1 MNKILVIAP
10 NYTPGSGPSN
20 ALYFLKYVNATK
32 FLFFKQGSST
42 YYKDMNMYALGIYNL
57 GINHYVLSRFVKSL
71 VEKLRPDYILSIA
84 PELLLSLEEEV
95 LEKTI
100 VIPQGVLESVHIKY
114 EPTSIR
120 AISTYPEIM
129 FVSRRVGG
137 YAAISYYM
145 LRRITEIF
153 HPRKVELIWN
163 PVREAFFELG
173 MKKLQ
178 KTTLLNG
185 KRLKLLYVGRL
196 TKLKGVDKLIKF
208 MPEVLREYRDAEL
221 HIIGSGPLQSY
232 LTHQVRKLALED
244 KVFIH
249 GRLPDTE
256 LLQHYVDSTLLVTAS
271 YWESFC
277 LPVAEAAAAAT
288 PSVVREVYALK
299 DHVMLGYAIGFKKDN
314 PENFIEAIGKALDRY
329 EKLAL
334 RGFKIAQQLFH
345 PSIVAKKILDL
356 LQSLKMS

>member
-20 ALYFLKYVNATK
+20 ALYFLKYVHATK

-42 YYKDMNMYALGIYNL
+42 YCKDMNMYALGIYNL

-95 LEKTI
+95 LKKTI
-100 VIPQGVLESVHIKY
+100 VIPQGVLEPVHIKY

-153 HPRKVELIWN
+153 HPEKWSL
-163 PVREAFFELG
+163 FG
-173 MKKLQ
+173 
-178 KTTLLNG
+178 TLLG
-185 KRLKLLYVGRL
+185 K
-196 TKLKGVDKLIKF
+196 
-208 MPEVLREYRDAEL
+208 
-221 HIIGSGPLQSY
+221 HSSS
-232 LTHQVRKLALED
+232 LA
-244 KVFIH
+244 
-249 GRLPDTE
+249 
-256 LLQHYVDSTLLVTAS
+256 
-271 YWESFC
+271 
-277 LPVAEAAAAAT
+277 
-288 PSVVREVYALK
+288 
-299 DHVMLGYAIGFKKDN
+299 
-314 PENFIEAIGKALDRY
+314 
-329 EKLAL
+329 
-334 RGFKIAQQLFH
+334 
-345 PSIVAKKILDL
+345 
-356 LQSLKMS
+356 